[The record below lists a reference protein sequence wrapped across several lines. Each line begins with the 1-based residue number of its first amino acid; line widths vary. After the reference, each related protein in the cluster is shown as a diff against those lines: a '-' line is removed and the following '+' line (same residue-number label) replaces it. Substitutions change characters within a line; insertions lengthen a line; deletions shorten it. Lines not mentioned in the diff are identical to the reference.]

1 MKKSFAVL
9 TLSVALLVGS
19 ASLAFAA
26 VDPYGVIAPS
36 ANSELNSDSGTF
48 SDGSGPRIEDN
59 ENKNLGYIVAGNYA
73 KYAELDF
80 GGAGAA
86 KVKIEVATPNAGGSV
101 AFAIDDPKGAPVATV
116 QYEPTGDWQ
125 KYQWFE
131 APVSGLTGTHD
142 LYVVFT
148 DGDINVRGIQ
158 FEPAAGGAGAAPEAN
173 PQTGDAGVLPYALL
187 AAASAAALLLLT
199 GKKLARRT

>member
-9 TLSVALLVGS
+9 TLTVALFVTS

-26 VDPYGVIAPS
+26 IDPYGVIAPS
-36 ANSELNSDSGTF
+36 ANSELNSDSGKF
-48 SDGSGPRIEDN
+48 SDGNGPRIKDN
-59 ENKNLGYIVAGNYA
+59 ENKNIGYIVPGNYA
-73 KYAELDF
+73 KYAEVNF
-80 GGAGAA
+80 GTGGAA
-86 KVKIEVATPNAGGSV
+86 KVKVEVATPNAGGSV
-101 AFAIDDPKGAPVATV
+101 VFAIDDPKGAPFATV

-142 LYVVFT
+142 LYVIFT
-148 DGDINVRGIQ
+148 DGDLNVRGIQ
-158 FEPAAGGAGAAPEAN
+158 FEAAAGGSGAAAEAN

-187 AAASAAALLLLT
+187 AAASAAVLLLT
-199 GKKLARRT
+199 GKKLVRRT